1 MRMIDVFSISALNV
15 FRRKSKNIITILS
28 VIIGML
34 SVLLISSIGT
44 SGENFII
51 SEIEK
56 SGLQGI
62 MLSKNNEVKG
72 GRLEESDQL
81 LLKKRFDSI
90 TNIVPVVLA
99 TGECILNKHS
109 FEAVFLGVGAHADNV
124 YNVNVLHGRIPV
136 DSDVKGRGNVS
147 VVDDEFALKV
157 YKRTNIVGKPL
168 TLVINGKE
176 RKTKIIG
183 VISSQKATVNQMFGG
198 EIPDFIYLPYTT
210 LNELK
215 SDTVID
221 QFAISCNDGYTS
233 DGSEFAQ
240 YLSSVKGTPDA
251 YFSTDISSEIN
262 NVKKITKI
270 ISLVISLISSI
281 ALIVSGLGITNA
293 VLSSVIERKREVGI
307 CIAIGATEA
316 DVLWCFITE
325 TIIISFLGG
334 FFGTTIGN
342 IIIAAVFDAVNISY
356 EFKLLNYISAISV
369 AVLIGIISS
378 TIPAIKAT
386 RLEPINALKN

>member
-109 FEAVFLGVGAHADNV
+109 FKAVFLGVGAHADNV
-124 YNVNVLHGRIPV
+124 YNVNVLHGRIPGN
-136 DSDVKGRGNVS
+136 SDVKGHGNVS

-215 SDTVID
+215 SDTDID

-251 YFSTDISSEIN
+251 YFASDISSGVN

-281 ALIVSGLGITNA
+281 ALIVSGLGITNT
-293 VLSSVIERKREVGI
+293 VLSSTIERKREVGI

-316 DVLWCFITE
+316 DILWCFITE

-356 EFKLLNYISAISV
+356 EFKLLNYISAISA